1 MWQLGGGIGSGKS
14 TVRRMLEELG
24 VAAIDADSIGHE
36 VLEPDGPAFA
46 QVAERWPDVVVGGRI
61 DRAALGRVVFGSPD
75 ALAELESYTHPH
87 IFGRIAG
94 RLQSLSG
101 PVVVEVPLL
110 DRPAFADFGRIV
122 VDCSDDLKL
131 ERLIGRG
138 MPEHEARQRMQSQ
151 PSRQQW
157 LASADL
163 VVPNHG
169 DLGELWESVGQVRPA
184 LSAAVR

>member
-1 MWQLGGGIGSGKS
+1 M
-14 TVRRMLEELG
+14 RRMLEELG
-24 VAAIDADSIGHE
+24 VAAIDADSMGHE
-36 VLEPDGPAFA
+36 VLEPEGPAFA

-110 DRPAFADFGRIV
+110 DRPAFADFGRVV
-122 VDCSDDLKL
+122 VDCADDIRMK
-131 ERLIGRG
+131 RIVIRG
-138 MPEHEARQRMQSQ
+138 MDADDARKRMALQ
-151 PSRQQW
+151 PSRCQW
-157 LASADL
+157 LGAADL
-163 VVPNHG
+163 VIPNHG
-169 DLGELWESVGQVRPA
+169 GLEELWATVQ
-184 LSAAVR
+184 SARTLLDQPGRSSPLVEPSG